1 MNYLKKILVAM
12 LASSKLMAWGGTSH
26 NPTDP
31 ATWQDLQDQATV
43 FNYSVNQAIAQSAA
57 AQSQAD
63 AQAAQIKDNSD
74 RINKATETKMLIE
87 GAIRIYDGKRI
98 ALEPPIRKSLRLG
111 RESPSNWDLATKND

>member
-1 MNYLKKILVAM
+1 MEASQAKGEPTMNYLKKILVAM

-57 AQSQAD
+57 AHSQEFAAGTRITFKLGSSYEERLIKQQ
-63 AQAAQIKDNSD
+63 AQEIAEL
-74 RINKATETKMLIE
+74 KAMMLK
-87 GAIRIYDGKRI
+87 GAH
-98 ALEPPIRKSLRLG
+98 S
-111 RESPSNWDLATKND
+111 